1 MKKKTLLFGVMA
13 ALMACTANQAQAGN
27 KTHSLV
33 VYYSQSGTTEK
44 VANIIQKKTGADIER
59 IEPVSPYSGDMGAI
73 AGAFMGERQSGKFRD
88 LKPMKAKVADY
99 DTLYVGY
106 PIWMGTCAAP
116 IHSFVKANNL
126 KGKVVIPFC
135 TFGSGGNTSI
145 ADLKTALPESK
156 VSSSWYGVRT
166 ARVDKAEGEVE
177 TFLIN
182 LGVLKG
188 KKTSLPAFS
197 AQHAVSADEKVI
209 FDKACG
215 SYPMPLGTPSTVGS
229 RSLDNATEYLFTCN
243 SKDMQGRES
252 KQLIYV
258 IKGNAEGSEPEFTQV
273 ER

>member
-1 MKKKTLLFGVMA
+1 MKKKLLLFGAVA
-13 ALMACTANQAQAGN
+13 ALISCTANQTQAEN
-27 KTHSLV
+27 KPRSLV

-59 IEPVSPYSGDMGAI
+59 IETVNPYSGDMGAI
-73 AGAFMGERQSGKFRD
+73 AGAFMGERREGKFRD

-99 DTLYVGY
+99 DTIYVGY
-106 PIWMGTCAAP
+106 PIWAGTFAGP
-116 IHSFVKANNL
+116 MHSFVKTADL
-126 KGKVVIPFC
+126 KGKVIVPFC

-145 ADLKTALPESK
+145 PDLKAALPGSTIT
-156 VSSSWYGVRT
+156 SSWYGVRA
-166 ARVDKAEGEVE
+166 ARVDKAEAEIE

-182 LGVLKG
+182 LGALKS

-197 AQHAVSADEKVI
+197 AQHVVSADEKAI

-215 SYPMPLGTPSTVGS
+215 DYPMPLGTPSTVGT
-229 RSLDNATEYLFTCN
+229 RSLNNATEYLFTCN
-243 SKDMQGRES
+243 SKDMQGKES

-258 IKGNAEGSEPEFTQV
+258 IKGNAEGSVPEFTQV